1 MTGDIVIPE
10 HMNSFSPG
18 KINRGK
24 KEMAAPPHSF
34 VLYRSVQ
41 HCTIPYRTILY
52 VRVRTVQ
59 HGTVLYGII
68 QYCTVPY
75 GTVAVIAVTLFTQ
88 KVSQQAFP
96 GIFWKNFLNK
106 SVIEFCYASHF
117 PCPRIIKKNLLSKR
131 AVESRI

>member
-18 KINRGK
+18 EINRGK

-68 QYCTVPY
+68 LYRTVPY
-75 GTVAVIAVTLFTQ
+75 GTVRYRPLTKIREL
-88 KVSQQAFP
+88 
-96 GIFWKNFLNK
+96 
-106 SVIEFCYASHF
+106 
-117 PCPRIIKKNLLSKR
+117 
-131 AVESRI
+131 